1 MCQGQGGFIKMSEGP
16 GRGCLMTF
24 LVLTSLIYK
33 SSQIGSVTPEII
45 VLDTNGNQKELD
57 GIAIVYNSYV
67 TLICRTVSDEHLLRW
82 LYAPSQDGTFTP
94 LNNTGHITISSQK
107 NEEVSLLLVSVQ
119 FNMSGVY
126 QCTNGL
132 ASRQIDVHVYGV
144 LNKISST
151 VHLIK
156 KHEVVGAYSLQ
167 INTINSSYHPVVA
180 CEFRVGSNG
189 IRYTTVRWRGG
200 KYHVKPNLY
209 KVTESRD
216 EKSGIIWSNLTL
228 LHPSYDQELYGKY
241 YCMFNIVPGTMETAE
256 LQISIP
262 PLIHKNERS
271 VNLYSGVKYTYFC
284 DIIAYPPIT
293 EPISWMRNDVPLVIQ
308 HNGRIPVHDNSENRI
323 HFESKNV
330 LNDQIVFDTIQ
341 PDDRA
346 VYSCFVRGAFGND
359 TAAFFL
365 RVKDRR
371 APLWPLIGII
381 LEVVVLFIIILI
393 YELKRRERTKREE
406 AEENLVTSSKT
417 PNAAYGIDEASEN
430 MLLRQRGDRH

>member
-1 MCQGQGGFIKMSEGP
+1 MEVFLFNNSVS
-16 GRGCLMTF
+16 CL
-24 LVLTSLIYK
+24 
-33 SSQIGSVTPEII
+33 
-45 VLDTNGNQKELD
+45 
-57 GIAIVYNSYV
+57 
-67 TLICRTVSDEHLLRW
+67 
-82 LYAPSQDGTFTP
+82 
-94 LNNTGHITISSQK
+94 
-107 NEEVSLLLVSVQ
+107 
-119 FNMSGVY
+119 
-126 QCTNGL
+126 
-132 ASRQIDVHVYGV
+132 V

-167 INTINSSYHPVVA
+167 INTINSSYHPVIA

-216 EKSGIIWSNLTL
+216 EMSGIIWSNLTL

-271 VNLYSGVKYTYFC
+271 VNLYSGVKYAYFC

-308 HNGRIPVHDNSENRI
+308 HNGRVTVHDNSENRI

-406 AEENLVTSSKT
+406 AGENLVTSSKM
-417 PNAAYGIDEASEN
+417 PNTEYGIDEASEN